1 MDRYA
6 VIGHPVAHSRSPW
19 IHARFAQQ
27 TGESLS
33 YDAID
38 ATPEAFAETV
48 EAFFAGGGRGMNVTL
63 PHKQAACALAKTLS
77 PAARAAGA
85 VNTLARSDA
94 GAVLGDNTDGAG
106 LVRDLLA
113 NLDWQIAARRVLLVG
128 AGGAARGVLGPL
140 LAQRPAALW
149 LVNRTAARAEQLLA
163 DAGHPHGARAG
174 GYDALQG
181 AGAFDLLINAT
192 SAGIIGDTPPLLA
205 ECVAEHSVC
214 YDMLYGPGQTP
225 FQRWSLLHGAAAAE
239 QGVGMLVEQAAES
252 FRLWRGV
259 RPDTAAVLTD
269 LRGVLETNSVDRR
282 ISGQQRDDA

>member
-27 TGESLS
+27 TGESLR
-33 YDAID
+33 YEAID
-38 ATPEAFAETV
+38 ANPDEFVATV
-48 EAFFAGGGRGMNVTL
+48 REFFADGGRGLNVTL
-63 PHKQAACALAKTLS
+63 PHKQAACALAEVLS

-85 VNTLARSDA
+85 VNTLKPDA
-94 GAVLGDNTDGAG
+94 DGRLLGDNTDGAG

-113 NLDWQIAARRVLLVG
+113 NLGWEIAGRRVLLVG

-140 LAQRPAALW
+140 LAQAPAAVW

-163 DAGHPHGARAG
+163 DAGHPAAARAG

-205 ECVAEHSVC
+205 ECIADHSVC

-225 FQRWSLLHGAAAAE
+225 FQRWALLHGAAAAE
-239 QGVGMLVEQAAES
+239 QGLGMLVEQAAES
-252 FRLWRGV
+252 FSLWRGV
-259 RPDTAAVLTD
+259 RPDTAAVLAD
-269 LRGVLETNSVDRR
+269 LRRVLEAAAADHRQLKPPS
-282 ISGQQRDDA
+282 DDA